1 MLTRS
6 VLPQVIGEL
15 VVLRPQLQKLSLSQ
29 PEQNRTNISLESF
42 LMEPESDVTEILA
55 SNPSLGIKKCSG
67 SLD

>member
-42 LMEPESDVTEILA
+42 LMEPESDVTDVGDE
-55 SNPSLGIKKCSG
+55 KG
-67 SLD
+67 SR